1 MLPILN
7 TGTPVVPFIDF
18 GSSDETLRNVYV
30 GRISVNLPSPPL
42 RFGSATFTSAFVSD
56 LISDSFFQS
65 LTTNAKYYEFYAC
78 MYTPSIHM
86 QISSNGLISFGSI
99 FRSIFPQSFPIS
111 SNVIAPYWARINL
124 RNKGIVRYA
133 TITRSHPTL
142 SCLLDLTNDLIE
154 ELENVEFNAT
164 WVLVARWIDVCPYG
178 DSSCFEV
185 SIVNINIMHNRY

>member
-1 MLPILN
+1 
-7 TGTPVVPFIDF
+7 
-18 GSSDETLRNVYV
+18 
-30 GRISVNLPSPPL
+30 
-42 RFGSATFTSAFVSD
+42 
-56 LISDSFFQS
+56 
-65 LTTNAKYYEFYAC
+65 

-164 WVLVARWIDVCPYG
+164 WVLVARWIDVCSVG
-178 DSSCFEV
+178 GSSCFEV
-185 SIVNINIMHNRY
+185 SIVNINIMHNRLVIHLVVSVYVNLDSSGFTLGVQIPMYTSNLLYNLNKSIPS